1 MIDPSKDFAN
11 GKVLVVVFDGL
22 RPDRV
27 TPAIMPNL
35 HRFLGGA
42 ALFPNTG
49 SAFPSETRVQVSTV
63 MSGHPPAGR
72 RGGHGIMGN
81 SFYDPALG
89 FDGPM
94 DTSNDPLMKAA
105 HAIYGRLFG
114 AAHMSEILF
123 GAGKRFAALT
133 TGKVGNARLLAGRA
147 AELGQP
153 VLSIHGDIYSTP
165 QADYAAVVERFGACP
180 EMRFPN
186 VEAIDWASRVFLEHT
201 LADHRPDFAV
211 LWLNE
216 PDLSYHYH
224 GIASPEAIEAQAA
237 CDAGFGRILD
247 CWQAEGRAQGY
258 RIVTMSDHGHITVE
272 GQVDVMRHLL
282 EAGLSVGKAIG
293 PDVDFALKPGY
304 SGQIS
309 VRDRDPALVERMV
322 RTLTEQDWCGP
333 IFARDTHIS
342 GGLDRRGVLPLSRVN
357 YAHPRAADIAFTLRG
372 RRGAWSRDGSAPVE
386 GLCLADNADIPI
398 GGGLHGGLMRGE
410 LNHLLAIGGDGIRP
424 GTIETPC
431 GNIDVAPTALALMG
445 LEPDPMMAG
454 RALLEALPGGAVPE
468 TVPHEIEAGD
478 SGPGANGYRQILRLS
493 EVKDRNPRLNG
504 CWYLREGLRLDG
516 AD

>member
-1 MIDPSKDFAN
+1 MITPSEGFAD

-35 HRFLGGA
+35 HGFLAGSA
-42 ALFPNTG
+42 RLTNTG

-72 RGGHGIMGN
+72 HRGHGIMAN
-81 SFYDPALG
+81 TFYDPALG

-94 DTSNDPLMKAA
+94 DTSNDSLMTEA
-105 HAIYGRLFG
+105 HRIYGRLFG

-123 GAGKRFAALT
+123 GAGKKFAALT

-165 QADYAAVVERFGACP
+165 QAEYAAAIARFGPCP
-180 EMRFPN
+180 EMRYPN
-186 VEAIDWASRVFLEHT
+186 TGVTEWATRALLEHT
-201 LADHRPDFAV
+201 LPDHKPDFAV

-216 PDLSYHYH
+216 PDLSYHYK

-247 CWQAEGRAQGY
+247 WWRAEGRAKGY
-258 RIVTMSDHGHITVE
+258 RIIAMSDHGHITVE
-272 GQVDVMRHLL
+272 GQIDVMRHLRD
-282 EAGLSVGKAIG
+282 AGLSVGKAIG
-293 PDVDFALKPGY
+293 PDTDFALKPGY

-309 VRDRDPALVERMV
+309 VRDRDPALVDRLV
-322 RTLTEQDWCGP
+322 RIMTEQDWCGP
-333 IFARDTHIS
+333 IFAREAHIAA
-342 GGLDRRGVLPLSRVN
+342 GLDRLGALPLSRIN
-357 YAHPRAADIAFTLRG
+357 YGHPRAADIAFTLRG
-372 RRGAWSRDGSAPVE
+372 RRGTWSRDGSEPVE
-386 GLCLADNADIPI
+386 GLCLADNADIPV

-410 LNHLLAIGGDGIRP
+410 LNHLLAIGGDGIRA

-431 GNIDVAPTALALMG
+431 GNVDVAPTALALMG
-445 LEPDPMMAG
+445 LEPEPMMAG
-454 RALLEALPGGAVPE
+454 RALMEAVEGGHAPE
-468 TVPHEIEAGD
+468 IVPHEIEAG
-478 SGPGANGYRQILRLS
+478 GANGYRQSLHLS
-493 EVKDRNPRLNG
+493 EVKDPAPRLNG

-516 AD
+516 PG